1 LKELVEMKIRYFATC
16 VETLS
21 QHVCVFVLTAV
32 KEMPVN
38 VAYLTQPQAEV
49 NTFL

>member
-1 LKELVEMKIRYFATC
+1 MRMRYFATC
-16 VETLS
+16 VEILS

-38 VAYLTQPQAEV
+38 VACLTQPQAEV
-49 NTFL
+49 NTF